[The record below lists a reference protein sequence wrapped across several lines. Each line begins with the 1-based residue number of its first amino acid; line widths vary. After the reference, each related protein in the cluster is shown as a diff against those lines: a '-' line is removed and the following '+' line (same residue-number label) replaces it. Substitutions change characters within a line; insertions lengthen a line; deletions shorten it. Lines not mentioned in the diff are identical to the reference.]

1 MKFIV
6 TGASGFIGSE
16 VRKRLEE
23 LGHQVIAIDKTF
35 RNPAQDQFEIDITSE
50 AIEDVISQDSV
61 LIHLAAVSN
70 NKDFDSSPSFAL
82 KTNIVGTQN
91 LYEIASKK
99 KIRHFIFASSEWVY
113 PESQHS
119 FPISENVL
127 FDVFSIKSRY
137 GLSKLFSEF
146 MLKEYCTVPTSI
158 LRFGIVYGPR
168 PSPASAIESLTWE
181 AFNQRPIE
189 VKSPESSRCFI
200 FIDDLVDGIIAVA
213 SNKPKGTCEV
223 LNLCGDSPVSMRK
236 IIETLQ
242 LVTNFEGK
250 VLYGNEI
257 PSLRFPLNAK
267 FKENFDWNPKTSL
280 AAGMIRL
287 LDFYKIN

>member
-1 MKFIV
+1 MNFVV

-16 VRKRLEE
+16 VQKRLEE

-35 RNPAQDQFEIDITSE
+35 HNVAQGQLEIDITSE
-50 AIEDVISQDSV
+50 AIEDVISQDSI

-70 NKDFDSSPSFAL
+70 NKDFESSPSLAL

-91 LYEIASKK
+91 LYEIASRK
-99 KIRHFIFASSEWVY
+99 KIQHFIFASSEWVY

-119 FPISENVL
+119 FPISENVK

-146 MLKEYCTVPTSI
+146 MLNEYCTVPTTI

-168 PSPASAIESLTWE
+168 RMPASAIESLTWE

-200 FIDDLVDGIIAVA
+200 FIDDLVDGIIEVA
-213 SNKPKGTCEV
+213 SNAPKGKCEV

-236 IIETLQ
+236 IVETLKQ
-242 LVTNFEGK
+242 VSNFDGK
-250 VLYGNEI
+250 VSYGNEV
-257 PSLRFPLNAK
+257 PSLRFPLNTK
-267 FKENFDWNPKTSL
+267 FKDAFDWNPKTSL
-280 AAGMIRL
+280 EAGIIRL
-287 LDFYKIN
+287 LDFYKDN